1 MSKKLIKSDYRRKL
15 EDRDLA
21 IYKERKK
28 IESVDGNM
36 MESVDKMLMAKY
48 GLHSRTTI
56 WRAIKRVE
64 ARLNIS

>member
-1 MSKKLIKSDYRRKL
+1 MGATLTDFIQPQVL
-15 EDRDLA
+15 ER
-21 IYKERKK
+21 E
-28 IESVDGNM
+28 GNM

>member
-36 MESVDKMLMAKY
+36 MESVDKMLMAKF
-48 GLHSRTTI
+48 GIHKSR
-56 WRAIKRVE
+56 WNLSEGDLSQRE
-64 ARLNIS
+64 CL